1 MAKDVYEACSQSHAI
16 VICTEW
22 DMFKGLDYERIYSG
36 MCKPAFVFDGRLIL
50 NREKLR
56 DIGFEV
62 HTIGKPNLLP
72 EDRKLKAITSSAT
85 SAQSAINAQQLAS

>member
-22 DMFKGLDYERIYSG
+22 DLFKELDYERIYAG

-56 DIGFEV
+56 GIGFEV
-62 HTIGKPNLLP
+62 HTIGKPTLLP
-72 EDRKLKAITSSAT
+72 EDRKLKTIAASKD
-85 SAQSAINAQQLAS
+85 SAIINSQQLAS